1 MSHRLFVG
9 NLAFHVT
16 EVLIS
21 QRFAQCGGVLS
32 VSVVTDRDTGRSRGF
47 AFVDMET
54 GAAAEKA
61 IAELNG
67 KDLEGRAL
75 NVRVAEERKP
85 RRDARRPT

>member
-16 EVLIS
+16 ESLLS
-21 QRFAQCGGVLS
+21 QRFAQSGGVLS

-47 AFVDMET
+47 AFVDMDT

-61 IAELNG
+61 IADLNG

-75 NVRVAEERKP
+75 NVRVAEERRP